1 MISKYFFSA
10 LLSLLFL
17 QSTAQKKVTAVSHS
31 ALTGVML
38 PQGSKQDKRFL
49 MELTAKTTLEIES
62 KKAKITIKATEV
74 LYLPAVVVSGFN
86 ADSLVNQLTA
96 LGWNIIP
103 VDTDDKY
110 VWLQK
115 DNRSVI
121 AYFSMDKKETQLYFG
136 EAGSQPNL
144 VGETDSKE
152 IIHYN
157 KK

>member
-10 LLSLLFL
+10 LISLLFL
-17 QSTAQKKVTAVSHS
+17 ESTAQKKVTAVSQS

-49 MELTAKTTLEIES
+49 IELTAKTTLEIES
-62 KKAKITIKATEV
+62 KKAKVTIKATEV
-74 LYLPAVVVSGFN
+74 LYLPAVAVSGFN
-86 ADSLVNQLTA
+86 SDSLVSQLTA

-103 VDTDDKY
+103 VETDAKY

-121 AYFSMDKKETQLYFG
+121 TYFSMDKKETQLYFG
-136 EAGSQPNL
+136 EAGSPPSL
-144 VGETDSKE
+144 VEETDNE
-152 IIHYN
+152 QIIHYT